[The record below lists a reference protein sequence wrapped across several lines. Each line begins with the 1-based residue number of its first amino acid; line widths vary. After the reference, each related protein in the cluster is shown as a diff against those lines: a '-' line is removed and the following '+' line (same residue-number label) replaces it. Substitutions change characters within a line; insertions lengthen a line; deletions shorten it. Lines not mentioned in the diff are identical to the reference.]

1 MNSRSDPLRS
11 QPRVRGD
18 GPDGAGR
25 AVRAAK
31 GRGSA
36 DPPAAVPRR
45 ARGGHTPAAGLEP
58 AAEAARHSVK
68 ALAHIHF
75 TELIAMDKDSPIRKI
90 GFPVVGE
97 KPLPAGEQHG
107 LPALAG

>member
-1 MNSRSDPLRS
+1 MRRLLVSDLLP
-11 QPRVRGD
+11 
-18 GPDGAGR
+18 
-25 AVRAAK
+25 K
-31 GRGSA
+31 
-36 DPPAAVPRR
+36 R
-45 ARGGHTPAAGLEP
+45 ARQP
-58 AAEAARHSVK
+58 VK

-97 KPLPAGEQHG
+97 EPLPAGEQRG